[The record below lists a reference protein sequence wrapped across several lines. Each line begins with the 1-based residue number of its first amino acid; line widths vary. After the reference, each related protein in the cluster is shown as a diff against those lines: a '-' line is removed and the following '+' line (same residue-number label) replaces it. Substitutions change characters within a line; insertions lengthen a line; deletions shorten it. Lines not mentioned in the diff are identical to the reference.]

1 MQNVQQLFCRLD
13 PIEGV
18 EQLGR
23 VGALE
28 TRPGQFRRRLGF
40 LLIPSK
46 QTIDD
51 PKQDR

>member
-1 MQNVQQLFCRLD
+1 MQNAQRFFYRLD
-13 PIEGV
+13 PMEGV
-18 EQLGR
+18 DQLGR